1 MSQWSSLFAEKGLAI
16 SKFVGDLLGPGL
28 FAVFMGTGRM
38 LYGIFGSKIN
48 LRGALIGCS
57 TLGVV
62 CYIATAFV
70 PNAFV
75 SLIACAMTGLAVS
88 LMWPGALSVASA
100 EFPRGGTSM
109 FAVLAL
115 CGDCGCSLGPWIA
128 GMVSDA
134 ASGNNGIISFAAKFG
149 IDAESAALRS
159 GIAVGTVFPL
169 LLLILLIATGKKK
182 KNVKQAEV

>member
-1 MSQWSSLFAEKGLAI
+1 MCG
-16 SKFVGDLLGPGL
+16 
-28 FAVFMGTGRM
+28 
-38 LYGIFGSKIN
+38 
-48 LRGALIGCS
+48 
-57 TLGVV
+57 
-62 CYIATAFV
+62 
-70 PNAFV
+70 
-75 SLIACAMTGLAVS
+75 
-88 LMWPGALSVASA
+88 
-100 EFPRGGTSM
+100 
-109 FAVLAL
+109 VLAL
-115 CGDCGCSLGPWIA
+115 CGVCGCLLGRWIA